1 MTPSLPFGDPN
12 CGSRGQNSRDRATV
26 PHDSGPGLPPLHQ
39 IIFFRHQQGPPPP
52 LSRAFTHAYA
62 DGAAGRVVG
71 VDGGKRAGI
80 NSRKSIAY
88 EDLQLEAELL
98 YAPASRCYSI
108 PDTEISPARL
118 DL

>member
-52 LSRAFTHAYA
+52 FPAHLLTHM
-62 DGAAGRVVG
+62 RTVQ
-71 VDGGKRAGI
+71 RAG
-80 NSRKSIAY
+80 SSGSMVAKGQEFIAGN
-88 EDLQLEAELL
+88 L
-98 YAPASRCYSI
+98 
-108 PDTEISPARL
+108 
-118 DL
+118 